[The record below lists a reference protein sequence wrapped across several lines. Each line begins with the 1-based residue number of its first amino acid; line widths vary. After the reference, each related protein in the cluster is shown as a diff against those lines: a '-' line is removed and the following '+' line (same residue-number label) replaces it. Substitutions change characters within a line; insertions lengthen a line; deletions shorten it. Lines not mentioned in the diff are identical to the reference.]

1 MPNTNQIFTLKKN
14 KQIFTTT
21 TVKLDNAVCGEGV
34 FNTCHR

>member
-14 KQIFTTT
+14 KQIFTT